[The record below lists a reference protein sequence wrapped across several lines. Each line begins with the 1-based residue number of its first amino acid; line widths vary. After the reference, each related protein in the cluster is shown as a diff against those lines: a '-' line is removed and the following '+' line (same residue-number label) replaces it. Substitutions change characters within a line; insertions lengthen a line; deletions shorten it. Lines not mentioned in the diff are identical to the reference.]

1 MSRRVI
7 GSFFFAALL
16 LSPLSAL
23 AQTPT
28 SATPAAA
35 NTAQHLSS
43 EQLDQLAAPIA
54 LYPDPLLAEVLM
66 ASTYPVDV
74 VHAERWL
81 EDHKNLSADQLKSA
95 ADKEPWDQSIKA
107 LVATPDVLALMSS
120 KLDWTQKLG
129 NAVIAQQ
136 ADVMD
141 AVQRLRAKAQANNKL
156 SSTKEQTVK
165 VEQVD
170 NRPIIAIEPT
180 DPNTIYTPYYDPA
193 VVYGEWPYP
202 NYPPYYWP
210 TPGYIGAGLI
220 AGGIAFG
227 VGYALGR
234 WAGGGGYWGGSV
246 NWNNNNI
253 NINRPINGNGTRWQG
268 GAGNRGHVAHRGGRQ
283 QGLNFRGSR
292 RQQVLN
298 PGAGRGNLGNRG
310 GAGNRGHVAHRGSAG
325 NRVNAGNRG
334 GNRGAVAG
342 NRGARGASV
351 AHHRGG
357 GRQHA
362 AARGGGHARGGGMR
376 AHGGGHGGGHRGGGG
391 GRGGGR
397 RSDIMLKHDIVLLGY
412 LENGL
417 GFYQFSFNGSDKPY
431 VGVLAQE
438 VQRFAP
444 EAVTRGSDGYL
455 QSLLREAWAKV

>member
-141 AVQRLRAKAQANNKL
+141 AVQRLRA
-156 SSTKEQTVK
+156 S
-165 VEQVD
+165 
-170 NRPIIAIEPT
+170 
-180 DPNTIYTPYYDPA
+180 
-193 VVYGEWPYP
+193 
-202 NYPPYYWP
+202 
-210 TPGYIGAGLI
+210 
-220 AGGIAFG
+220 
-227 VGYALGR
+227 
-234 WAGGGGYWGGSV
+234 
-246 NWNNNNI
+246 
-253 NINRPINGNGTRWQG
+253 
-268 GAGNRGHVAHRGGRQ
+268 
-283 QGLNFRGSR
+283 
-292 RQQVLN
+292 
-298 PGAGRGNLGNRG
+298 
-310 GAGNRGHVAHRGSAG
+310 
-325 NRVNAGNRG
+325 
-334 GNRGAVAG
+334 
-342 NRGARGASV
+342 
-351 AHHRGG
+351 
-357 GRQHA
+357 
-362 AARGGGHARGGGMR
+362 
-376 AHGGGHGGGHRGGGG
+376 
-391 GRGGGR
+391 
-397 RSDIMLKHDIVLLGY
+397 
-412 LENGL
+412 
-417 GFYQFSFNGSDKPY
+417 
-431 VGVLAQE
+431 
-438 VQRFAP
+438 
-444 EAVTRGSDGYL
+444 
-455 QSLLREAWAKV
+455 